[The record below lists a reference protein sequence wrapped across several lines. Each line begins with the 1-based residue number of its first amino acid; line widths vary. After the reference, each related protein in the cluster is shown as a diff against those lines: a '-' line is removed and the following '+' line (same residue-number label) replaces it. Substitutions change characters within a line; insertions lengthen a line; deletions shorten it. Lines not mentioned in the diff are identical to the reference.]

1 MMLLYRDS
9 LSDDIAVYRYSDF
22 DALDEV
28 LNTKYGLPPAGLPP
42 KKWFVVGRINVSSY
56 SV

>member
-1 MMLLYRDS
+1 MLLYRDS
-9 LSDDIAVYRYSDF
+9 LSDDISVYRYSDF